1 MKRLAIFAVILA
13 LLGGFGT
20 WWFSPLQV
28 VKRRTAALLATLT
41 LERGSGKVGRHAG
54 TYSLDGLLAEHVELN
69 SPTIQ
74 EANGNF
80 ERAELESAYS
90 WLCDQAKE
98 TRFKLEKI
106 HTITLDDTKATV
118 KLTLNGLVELPVYR
132 PADGRYDVTIEWL
145 KGKDGWQLSRATWD
159 QAR

>member
-1 MKRLAIFAVILA
+1 MKRLAIFVVILA
-13 LLGGFGT
+13 LLVGFGA
-20 WWFSPLQV
+20 WWFSPVQM
-28 VKRRTAALLATLT
+28 VKRRTTALLATLT

-54 TYSLDGLLAEHVELN
+54 AYSLDGLLAGQVELI

-74 EANGNF
+74 EANGSF

-98 TRFKLEKI
+98 THFTLEKLHAI
-106 HTITLDDTKATV
+106 TIDGTKATV

-132 PADGRYDVTIEWL
+132 PADGRYDATFEWI

-159 QAR
+159 VAR